1 MPTSIDSQLAAIKAV
16 AELRPEQIVRA
27 GLAPRPAQA
36 EILRSQLVD
45 AYNTFRHVA
54 SDERIR
60 RYVEKLNKR

>member
-1 MPTSIDSQLAAIKAV
+1 MPTSIDSQLTAMRTI

-27 GLAPRPAQA
+27 GLCPRPAQA
-36 EILRSQLVD
+36 ELLRTQLVD

-60 RYVEKLNKR
+60 RYVEKLNRQ